1 MGSQSILSSKNAQAR
16 KEFTYHLLRD
26 ISSLEMLLDKNA
38 FDNKIQRIGAEQEVT
53 IVDDKMRPS
62 CCALDI
68 LKTIDHKNYT
78 TELSQFNLEMNLDPL
93 KLESGCFEAVEKDL
107 HRHIDHL
114 KKVALFKNR
123 YVPFAGILPT
133 VERPDFDK
141 KNITP
146 YQRYKLLDEILK
158 QGKDDEFDI
167 KISGVDELTL
177 SMDSIMAESCNTSF
191 QMHLQISSEKSVENY
206 NWSQIIA
213 GPILAACVNSPLLLG
228 RTLWAETRIAL
239 FQQTVDSRNS
249 LLLLNDQRPR
259 VTFGYDWIY
268 DNITEIFKTDVAHY
282 PLLITSPI
290 DEDSLD
296 KVRSGENSE
305 LKALAL
311 HNGNIY
317 KWNRLC
323 YGITGHLPHLRIENR
338 YIPSGPTIKDEI
350 ANFAFWV
357 GVMKAM
363 PDHYESVKK
372 ATRFKACRQNFYKA
386 AKHGLGCQFDWC
398 GDFIPAKNLILEKF
412 IPMAYEGLAKAGID
426 HNEAANYLD
435 VVQKRVEKEQTG
447 ASWMVENFNR
457 LKKKST
463 NRRAAFYMTREML
476 SLQEEN
482 IPVHEWKPVKIDT
495 RPTEIY
501 DYSVADLMDTN
512 LHLIHEE
519 DPILLVDKLLRW
531 QKVNYLLVENDA
543 HDLTGIVSL
552 KEIKSIKT
560 PEKSTKAVK
569 EIMDKNFITTTSE
582 TEAFSAYQ
590 IIKVYRVNTLPVL
603 SNKKLVGII
612 RKQDFDQFK

>member
-26 ISSLEMLLDKNA
+26 ISSLEMLLEKNA
-38 FDNKIQRIGAEQEVT
+38 FDNKVQRIGAEQEVT
-53 IVDDKMRPS
+53 VVDDKMRPS
-62 CCALDI
+62 CCALDL
-68 LKTIDHKNYT
+68 LKRIDHKNYT
-78 TELSQFNLEMNLDPL
+78 TELSQFNLEMNLEPL
-93 KLESGCFEAVEKDL
+93 KLEKGCFEKVEKDL
-107 HRHIDHL
+107 HAHIDHL

-133 VERPDFDK
+133 VERPDFDLE
-141 KNITP
+141 NITP
-146 YQRYKLLDEILK
+146 YPRYKLLNEILK

-177 SMDSIMAESCNTSF
+177 TMDSIMAESCNTSF
-191 QMHLQISSEKSVENY
+191 QMHLQISSEESVENY

-213 GPILAACVNSPLLLG
+213 GPILAGCVNSPLLLG

-259 VTFGYDWIY
+259 VTFGYDWIQ
-268 DNITEIFKTDVAHY
+268 DNITEIFKNDVAHY

-290 DEDSLD
+290 DEDSLE
-296 KVRSGENSE
+296 KIKCGENSE

-323 YGITGHLPHLRIENR
+323 YGITGELPHLRIENR
-338 YIPSGPTIKDEI
+338 YIPSGPTIKDEV

-363 PDHYESVKK
+363 PEHYHKVK
-372 ATRFKACRQNFYKA
+372 ASTDFKSIRQNFYKA
-386 AKHGLGCQFDWC
+386 AKHGLGCQFKWC
-398 GDFIPAKNLILEKF
+398 GELITAKRLILDKF
-412 IPMAYEGLAKAGID
+412 IPMAYDGLAKAGID
-426 HNEAANYLD
+426 NKEAAQYLD
-435 VVQKRVEKEQTG
+435 IIHQRVEKEKTG

-457 LKKKST
+457 VKQHST
-463 NRRAAFYMTREML
+463 NRRAAFYITREML

-482 IPVHEWKPVKIDT
+482 IPVHEWENVKKDN

-531 QKVNYLLVENDA
+531 QDVTHLMVENDA
-543 HDLTGIVSL
+543 HELTGIVSL
-552 KEIKSIKT
+552 QQTEKVNE
-560 PEKSTKAVK
+560 PEKSTRAVK
-569 EIMDKNFITTTSE
+569 EVMLTDFMTTTAE

-590 IIKVYRVNTLPVL
+590 IMKVYKVNILPVL
-603 SNKKLVGII
+603 SDKKIVGIVQI
-612 RKQDFDQFK
+612 SDFDQFK